1 MLIYG
6 ALFIYSRLFYW
17 MSADCVSCAPL
28 LRQRGTGVG
37 VLGGWVGVL
46 SLLFFFST
54 FAPCTTEEAT
64 SVADLEF

>member
-6 ALFIYSRLFYW
+6 ALFIYCRPFYW

-37 VLGGWVGVL
+37 GLGGGWVF
-46 SLLFFFST
+46 SLFFFPT
-54 FAPCTTEEAT
+54 FAPCTIEEAA